1 MLPGRS
7 FRVIF
12 SFLRDSRDEIEEAT
26 LLLVSPWKTL
36 DELASSAPPKVCF
49 ADGGPRFRDRNSW
62 EHGNFPDVI
71 GFLRSTAKRSVRG
84 RFKRETCSSGERR
97 KEGRKEGRKERK
109 LRANK
114 SFPSAGNFPSDFRND
129 LGTLILANLVPD
141 LILSFSRSIQE
152 FFLCNFHS
160 NELFQI
166 RENRN
171 CIKKNLLRICLF
183 PNPN

>member
-12 SFLRDSRDEIEEAT
+12 SFRDSRDEIEEAT

-97 KEGRKEGRKERK
+97 KEGRKERK

-114 SFPSAGNFPSDFRND
+114 SFPSAGEFSIGFSKRFGDLNFSQPCSRFNPV
-129 LGTLILANLVPD
+129 L
-141 LILSFSRSIQE
+141 LSFHSRV
-152 FFLCNFHS
+152 F
-160 NELFQI
+160 
-166 RENRN
+166 RM
-171 CIKKNLLRICLF
+171 
-183 PNPN
+183 